1 MKQLESAI
9 WHQLE
14 TDEVLRKLGADV
26 KAGLSADEVKRRWA
40 EA

>member
-14 TDEVLRKLGADV
+14 TDEVLRKLEADF
-26 KAGLSADEVKRRWA
+26 KAGLSADEVKRRRA